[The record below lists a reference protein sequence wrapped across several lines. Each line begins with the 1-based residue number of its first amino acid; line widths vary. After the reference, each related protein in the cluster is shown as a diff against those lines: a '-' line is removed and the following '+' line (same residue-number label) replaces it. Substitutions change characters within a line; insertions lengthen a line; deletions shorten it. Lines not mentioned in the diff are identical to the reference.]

1 MKILLAFDYQVV
13 GKLVYQ
19 ISKSFTKED
28 TLLCRVE
35 IMFEFAYQ
43 CIVWWVK
50 NYYWITDV
58 CQFAIGRIIAIHYH
72 INHVDKEL

>member
-43 CIVWWVK
+43 CIVW
-50 NYYWITDV
+50 
-58 CQFAIGRIIAIHYH
+58 
-72 INHVDKEL
+72 